1 MKEGP
6 QWFSDMFLYE
16 LLLPHKKIRMFGPK
30 TAIFAPKHAFISTYM
45 YLAGVF
51 GALSVGRLVGCGVS
65 RKTPIYFMI
74 FVPKTAKFG
83 PKYAFLVILGQILAF
98 LVPCPT
104 K

>member
-74 FVPKTAKFG
+74 FVPKTH
-83 PKYAFLVILGQILAF
+83 LARRLF
-98 LVPCPT
+98 TLYIIFITLTTDTIMCC